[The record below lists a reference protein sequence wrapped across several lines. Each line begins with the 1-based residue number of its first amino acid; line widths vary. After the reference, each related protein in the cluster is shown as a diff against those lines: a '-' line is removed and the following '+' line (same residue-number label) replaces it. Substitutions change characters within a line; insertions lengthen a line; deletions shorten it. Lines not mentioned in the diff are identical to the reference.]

1 MSDARWGD
9 PRHYGERERGDER
22 PRVYDERDRDNQDP
36 RDGLMHDLDVPR
48 GEEARAGCRPR
59 PSLRTGR
66 RGTRRSKGVVTPPF
80 RLTFVFQSA
89 CSLRP

>member
-9 PRHYGERERGDER
+9 RRHYGERERGDER

-48 GEEARAGCRPR
+48 DEERE
-59 PSLRTGR
+59 L
-66 RGTRRSKGVVTPPF
+66 VVDRDCPES
-80 RLTFVFQSA
+80 RLGLTHNA
-89 CSLRP
+89 